1 VLRGRKIRIVV
12 TVIVGAS
19 LLLATGSSALAADP
33 HEDPEAAKLA
43 VGGISLFGYYSSG
56 LDSILIKN
64 TGEVKTR
71 LEKMLFANIP
81 ERPETSTDDFV
92 ASSVGLSHLVVAI
105 DENLS
110 EFGSLMAQSRLDEAV
125 ELADLTFVD
134 LGKANRELERVRQAA
149 ITAGRELEVFS
160 IEPGSELRRSYD
172 ELAETIASIG
182 DMLALYQ
189 ELLELTGLNLNLE
202 QLLKSAGIDAE
213 KLPDSTYQELLESA
227 GIDAEKLPDSTYQE
241 LLESAGLNLNL
252 EQLLKSAGIDAE
264 KLPDSTAITMEIEPV
279 VAFVGDTIR
288 AEGELSSRG
297 RPLAQREVDILLNS
311 SEYATI
317 ETDRYGHY
325 EGVIQVPFRYVPSMD
340 VPSMD
345 VPSMDVPSMELKA
358 LYYPRETDR
367 GVYLASLSPV
377 TKLDVLF
384 YEAELELGVDDEAF
398 PGLETRLTGMFDYG
412 QSPPPS
418 ERKAEIYLD
427 DILITRVSLGEEF
440 TRGIGIG
447 PETRTGEHVITV
459 SAVET
464 GRYSRV
470 VSNAIL
476 NVTKLTPILDLNLP
490 NLALIP
496 GKVRLEG
503 RIESSLGPFREA
515 LIKVYLGG
523 SEAEFLSSEDGSFDS
538 EVGVGMG
545 FGLAGLQ
552 DLTVRVLPR
561 EPWYDTLSI
570 TSSLLVVN
578 WVNSGLFAAIL
589 LFLGIYLPERL
600 KRRLGVSTR
609 RRPRVGTPAL
619 HPESAPVYTE
629 GRIAIT
635 AAGGNKISSGP
646 RDGIFYWYRRA
657 VNLLGRITSALLGPQ
672 QTLREFARENG
683 RVLGAAAS
691 YFTELTAMV
700 ERQLYSKHSQR

>member
-1 VLRGRKIRIVV
+1 MLRGRKIRIVV

-189 ELLELTGLNLNLE
+189 ELLE
-202 QLLKSAGIDAE
+202 
-213 KLPDSTYQELLESA
+213 ST
-227 GIDAEKLPDSTYQE
+227 
-241 LLESAGLNLNL
+241 GLNLNL

-325 EGVIQVPFRYVPSMD
+325 EGVIQVPFRY
-340 VPSMD
+340 

-490 NLALIP
+490 NLVLIP

-635 AAGGNKISSGP
+635 AAGGNKISGGP

-683 RVLGAAAS
+683 RVLGAAAR

-700 ERQLYSKHSQR
+700 ERQLYSKHSPTEADVETSRQLSIKMEEETKQAAVTVSPDPGTEEESKYEGF

>member
-1 VLRGRKIRIVV
+1 MLRGRKIRIVV

-110 EFGSLMAQSRLDEAV
+110 EFGSLMAQSRLDEAG

-160 IEPGSELRRSYD
+160 IEPGNELRRSYD

-189 ELLELTGLNLNLE
+189 ELLELT
-202 QLLKSAGIDAE
+202 
-213 KLPDSTYQELLESA
+213 
-227 GIDAEKLPDSTYQE
+227 
-241 LLESAGLNLNL
+241 GLNLNL

-325 EGVIQVPFRYVPSMD
+325 EGVIQVPFRY

-700 ERQLYSKHSQR
+700 ERQLYSKHSPTEADVETSRQLSVKMEEETKQAAVTVSPDPGTEEESKYEGF

>member
-1 VLRGRKIRIVV
+1 
-12 TVIVGAS
+12 
-19 LLLATGSSALAADP
+19 
-33 HEDPEAAKLA
+33 
-43 VGGISLFGYYSSG
+43 
-56 LDSILIKN
+56 
-64 TGEVKTR
+64 
-71 LEKMLFANIP
+71 
-81 ERPETSTDDFV
+81 
-92 ASSVGLSHLVVAI
+92 
-105 DENLS
+105 
-110 EFGSLMAQSRLDEAV
+110 
-125 ELADLTFVD
+125 
-134 LGKANRELERVRQAA
+134 
-149 ITAGRELEVFS
+149 
-160 IEPGSELRRSYD
+160 
-172 ELAETIASIG
+172 
-182 DMLALYQ
+182 
-189 ELLELTGLNLNLE
+189 
-202 QLLKSAGIDAE
+202 
-213 KLPDSTYQELLESA
+213 
-227 GIDAEKLPDSTYQE
+227 
-241 LLESAGLNLNL
+241 
-252 EQLLKSAGIDAE
+252 
-264 KLPDSTAITMEIEPV
+264 
-279 VAFVGDTIR
+279 
-288 AEGELSSRG
+288 
-297 RPLAQREVDILLNS
+297 
-311 SEYATI
+311 
-317 ETDRYGHY
+317 
-325 EGVIQVPFRYVPSMD
+325 
-340 VPSMD
+340 
-345 VPSMDVPSMELKA
+345 
-358 LYYPRETDR
+358 
-367 GVYLASLSPV
+367 
-377 TKLDVLF
+377 
-384 YEAELELGVDDEAF
+384 AELELGVDNEAF

-490 NLALIP
+490 NLVLIP

-635 AAGGNKISSGP
+635 AAGGNKISGGP

-683 RVLGAAAS
+683 RVLGAAAR

-700 ERQLYSKHSQR
+700 ERQLYSKHSPTEADVETSRQLSIKMEEETKQAAVTVSPDPGTEEESKYEGF

>member
-1 VLRGRKIRIVV
+1 MLRGRKIRIVV

-213 KLPDSTYQELLESA
+213 KLPDST
-227 GIDAEKLPDSTYQE
+227 
-241 LLESAGLNLNL
+241 
-252 EQLLKSAGIDAE
+252 
-264 KLPDSTAITMEIEPV
+264 AITMEIEPV

-325 EGVIQVPFRYVPSMD
+325 EGVIQVPFRY
-340 VPSMD
+340 

-700 ERQLYSKHSQR
+700 ERQLYSKHSPTEADVETSRQLSVKMEK

>member
-1 VLRGRKIRIVV
+1 MLRGRKIRIVV

-213 KLPDSTYQELLESA
+213 KLPDST
-227 GIDAEKLPDSTYQE
+227 
-241 LLESAGLNLNL
+241 
-252 EQLLKSAGIDAE
+252 
-264 KLPDSTAITMEIEPV
+264 AITMEIEPV

-325 EGVIQVPFRYVPSMD
+325 EGVIQVPFRY

-700 ERQLYSKHSQR
+700 ERQLYSKHSPTEADVETSRQLSVKMEEETKQAAVTVSPDPGTEEESKYEGF

>member
-1 VLRGRKIRIVV
+1 MLRGRKIRIVV

-213 KLPDSTYQELLESA
+213 KLPDST
-227 GIDAEKLPDSTYQE
+227 
-241 LLESAGLNLNL
+241 
-252 EQLLKSAGIDAE
+252 
-264 KLPDSTAITMEIEPV
+264 AITMEIEPV

-325 EGVIQVPFRYVPSMD
+325 EGVIQVPFRY
-340 VPSMD
+340 

-700 ERQLYSKHSQR
+700 ERQLYSKHSPTEADVETSRQLSVKMEKETKQAAVTVSPDPGTEEESKYEGF

>member
-1 VLRGRKIRIVV
+1 MLRGRKIRIVV

-160 IEPGSELRRSYD
+160 IEPGNELRRSYD

-189 ELLELTGLNLNLE
+189 ELLELT
-202 QLLKSAGIDAE
+202 
-213 KLPDSTYQELLESA
+213 
-227 GIDAEKLPDSTYQE
+227 
-241 LLESAGLNLNL
+241 GLNLNL

-325 EGVIQVPFRYVPSMD
+325 EGVIQVPFRY
-340 VPSMD
+340 

-609 RRPRVGTPAL
+609 RRRRVGTPAL

-700 ERQLYSKHSQR
+700 ERQLYSKHSPTEADVETSRQLSVKMEEETKQAAVTVSPDPGTEEESKYEGF